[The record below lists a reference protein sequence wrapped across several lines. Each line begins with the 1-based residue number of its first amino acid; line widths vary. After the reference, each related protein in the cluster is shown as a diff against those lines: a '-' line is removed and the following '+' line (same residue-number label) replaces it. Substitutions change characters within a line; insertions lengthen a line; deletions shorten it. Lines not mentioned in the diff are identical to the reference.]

1 MGLRQSPGSERQFV
15 RMDTWFQANLESPGQ
30 SRGASPRT
38 PRSDGEGLF
47 DTFDEDAR
55 WDDRAP
61 PSPNVLRR
69 PPTPVAERAAA
80 APQPQTG
87 SSLLRW
93 GSLLGIVA
101 PQPASAVAGGSGGRG
116 QTSDAVLEHAAV
128 LVQRLIRGK
137 IARLDAAEVT
147 RRFKLLE
154 LYVRCT
160 PRLLAPP
167 PPTPHTPRHTPH
179 APRPVPAARLTP
191 RASHSTPPG
200 QARAEENAAM
210 VIQRCQRH
218 RLRCRLE
225 RAALRVEA
233 VARGRI
239 ARQSI
244 PPKAV
249 PVSGAYCSPRDAGG
263 DLDLTSLRGPIFK
276 RSRGLPRYQLRYMY
290 VTVDSS
296 GQAAL
301 CHRASDAVGGGTGV
315 EKQLPLAS
323 ITAVHVES
331 WGRRVLTR
339 ALNLTLAP
347 ALALALTLAL
357 ARTPALA
364 VVRYVFSVHS
374 RDRGI
379 SSCRHRKYKA

>member
-1 MGLRQSPGSERQFV
+1 MWLHRSIYRGWAGCCVPRQACKSVFCAAETIKPHCMDGRLTNRNRWVRAGPRLRGANRRTNFLSAHPCTMGLRQSPGSERQFV

-179 APRPVPAARLTP
+179 ATHPTPHAPFPP
-191 RASHSTPPG
+191 RASRLAPHTLRLLDRRVPRRMPLWSYS
-200 QARAEENAAM
+200 AASATGF
-210 VIQRCQRH
+210 
-218 RLRCRLE
+218 
-225 RAALRVEA
+225 AA
-233 VARGRI
+233 G
-239 ARQSI
+239 S
-244 PPKAV
+244 
-249 PVSGAYCSPRDAGG
+249 
-263 DLDLTSLRGPIFK
+263 RGP
-276 RSRGLPRYQLRYMY
+276 R
-290 VTVDSS
+290 
-296 GQAAL
+296 
-301 CHRASDAVGGGTGV
+301 
-315 EKQLPLAS
+315 
-323 ITAVHVES
+323 
-331 WGRRVLTR
+331 
-339 ALNLTLAP
+339 
-347 ALALALTLAL
+347 
-357 ARTPALA
+357 
-364 VVRYVFSVHS
+364 
-374 RDRGI
+374 
-379 SSCRHRKYKA
+379 